1 MKKGEKMSKTSKP
14 LLVIA
19 SELKNL
25 NAIVYSVKTNMFND
39 DYLSEDVQNIL
50 YHVYSRL
57 DILQKELEIHFFET
71 RKNQ

>member
-1 MKKGEKMSKTSKP
+1 MSKSTKP

-19 SELKNL
+19 SELKRL

-57 DILQKELEIHFFET
+57 DILQKDLEIHFFET

>member
-1 MKKGEKMSKTSKP
+1 MSKSTKP

-19 SELKNL
+19 SELKRL

-57 DILQKELEIHFFET
+57 DILQKDLEIHFFET
-71 RKNQ
+71 RKNQWI